1 MKRIFKTITVLF
13 AFSLLI
19 ISCTKSDDAQSTNS
33 YSPDAAPYFKA
44 EMNGTTF
51 TAVSFT
57 AYMHHFDDHSK
68 DFLEISAVGGNG
80 VDSGTFSFKLTDFR
94 AGTYNTNLQTEI
106 SYQPSVSLV
115 EKYLGKNPQNSQSRT
130 GQVQLITVD
139 LNNMTVSGLFNFVGY
154 WNGLTPMSNL
164 FVNNGKFQNIPI
176 VEFVQPDPFSAL
188 LNNVEFNEVN
198 APSITSNSNVVNH
211 PGATFTEIVV
221 ANSNGAILSLGIDKT
236 FITGTETIPTST
248 LVVTSLNVAGGTISA
263 NAGTVTITDHTAHH
277 IKGTF
282 TLTFP
287 NTPTDYVFTNG
298 QFDIDF

>member
-1 MKRIFKTITVLF
+1 MTRFFKTITLLF

-19 ISCTKSDDAQSTNS
+19 ISCTKSEDAQSTNS
-33 YSPDAAPYFKA
+33 FSPDAAPYFKA

-51 TAVSFT
+51 NAVSFI

-80 VDSGTFSFKLTDFR
+80 VDSGTFSFKLNDYR

-106 SYQPSVSLV
+106 SYQPATSLL
-115 EKYLGKNPQNSQSRT
+115 EKFVAKNPQSNQLRT
-130 GQVQLITVD
+130 GQIQLITVD
-139 LNNMTVSGLFNFVGY
+139 LSKMTVSGLFNFVGY
-154 WNGLTPMSNL
+154 WNGLMPMPNT

-176 VEFVQPDPFSAL
+176 VDYVQPDPFSAL
-188 LNNVEFNEVN
+188 LNNVEFNETYP
-198 APSITSNSNVVNH
+198 PSITINSNVANH

-221 ANSNGAILSLGIDKT
+221 QNSGGNILSIGVDKT
-236 FITGTETIPTST
+236 FISGTETIPTST
-248 LVVTSLNVAGGTISA
+248 LVEASLNVAGGNITA
-263 NAGTVTITDHTAHH
+263 NAGTITITDHTAHH

-287 NTPTDYVFTNG
+287 NTPTDYLFTNG